1 MELTIKRLNL
11 EHISWNLD
19 NGNGRST
26 DDLRFGQF
34 IHNKY
39 NVECVDVFYVES
51 AQDAYE
57 QLLTNLTINDEGTQQ
72 NG

>member
-1 MELTIKRLNL
+1 MQLTIKRLNL
-11 EHISWNLD
+11 EHVTWSLD
-19 NGNGRST
+19 NGNDRST

-51 AQDAYE
+51 AQEAYE
-57 QLLTNLTINDEGTQQ
+57 QLLTNLTINDEGA
-72 NG
+72 

>member
-11 EHISWNLD
+11 EHVTWSLD
-19 NGNGRST
+19 NGNSRNT

-57 QLLTNLTINDEGTQQ
+57 QLLTNLTINEERAQQ

>member
-1 MELTIKRLNL
+1 MQLTIKRLNL

-39 NVECVDVFYVES
+39 NVECVDVFNVES
-51 AQDAYE
+51 AQEAYE
-57 QLLTNLTINDEGTQQ
+57 QLLTNLTINDEGA
-72 NG
+72 

>member
-1 MELTIKRLNL
+1 MHLTIKRLNL
-11 EHISWNLD
+11 EHVTWSLD
-19 NGNGRST
+19 NGNSRNT

-39 NVECVDVFYVES
+39 NVECVDVFSVES

-57 QLLTNLTINDEGTQQ
+57 QLLTNLTINDEGA
-72 NG
+72 

>member
-19 NGNGRST
+19 NGNSRNT

-51 AQDAYE
+51 AQEAYE
-57 QLLTNLTINDEGTQQ
+57 QLLTNLTINDEGA
-72 NG
+72 

>member
-19 NGNGRST
+19 NGNGRNT

-39 NVECVDVFYVES
+39 NVECADVFYVES
-51 AQDAYE
+51 AQEAYE
-57 QLLTNLTINDEGTQQ
+57 QLLTKLTISDERTQ
-72 NG
+72 

>member
-1 MELTIKRLNL
+1 MQLTIKRLNL
-11 EHISWNLD
+11 EHVTWSLD
-19 NGNGRST
+19 NGNSRNT

-57 QLLTNLTINDEGTQQ
+57 QLLTKLTISDERTQ
-72 NG
+72 

>member
-1 MELTIKRLNL
+1 MQLTIKRLNL
-11 EHISWNLD
+11 EHVTWSLD
-19 NGNGRST
+19 NGNSRNT

-51 AQDAYE
+51 AQEAYE
-57 QLLTNLTINDEGTQQ
+57 QLLTNLTINDEGA
-72 NG
+72 

>member
-1 MELTIKRLNL
+1 MQLTIKRLNL
-11 EHISWNLD
+11 EHVTWSLD
-19 NGNGRST
+19 NGNSRNT

-57 QLLTNLTINDEGTQQ
+57 QLLTNLTINDEGA
-72 NG
+72 

>member
-11 EHISWNLD
+11 EHVTWSLD
-19 NGNGRST
+19 NGNSRNT

-57 QLLTNLTINDEGTQQ
+57 QLLTNLTINDEGA
-72 NG
+72 